1 MSALQSSHRTE
12 RGRLPLETGDVMA
25 RAEFHRRY
33 AMHPE
38 IKSAELI
45 EGVVYVASPLRARDH
60 GFPDSSVSGWL
71 AAYWAHQPGVR
82 CAANSTVILDGDN
95 EVQPDLALLRE
106 TDGTSRITPDGYI
119 QGPPELIVEIS
130 ASSTSMDL
138 HQKKNAY
145 RRNGVQEYI
154 VWRVLDEAIDWF
166 SLKDDQYVPLV
177 PGPTGVI
184 ESAVFPGLRLDVAAM
199 LAGDLA
205 KVLAVQSAGG

>member
-1 MSALQSSHRTE
+1 MT
-12 RGRLPLETGDVMA
+12 

-33 AMHPE
+33 GLHPE

-60 GFPDSSVSGWL
+60 GDQDLDMSAWLGAYRASHANVRGSSN
-71 AAYWAHQPGVR
+71 A
-82 CAANSTVILDGDN
+82 TVILDQDN
-95 EVQPDLALLRE
+95 EVQPDISVRRTSVSASARM
-106 TDGTSRITPDGYI
+106 TDEGYLE
-119 QGPPELIVEIS
+119 GPPELIVEIS

-154 VWRVLDEAIDWF
+154 VWRVLDGAIDWF
-166 SLKDDQYVPLV
+166 ALQEGQYVALSANPD
-177 PGPTGVI
+177 GVV
-184 ESAVFPGLRLDVAAM
+184 ESAVFPGLRLDVTAM

-205 KVLAVQSAGG
+205 KVLSVQSAGN